1 MADNGNR
8 SRPSHSDSIILF
20 DLAKSLVYIMV
31 DMIKEIPKTSEQQ
44 ERLEM
49 ILNAYA
55 AAAAPN
61 RYEPNPCLSKAE
73 FEAISEGKDAT
84 RKMKWDQKFI
94 MFCINFRH
102 LSTSKHTRRKRYI
115 HEATVILKAKS
126 DSKTEVRF

>member
-49 ILNAYA
+49 MLNAYA

-73 FEAISEGKDAT
+73 FEAISEDISQLLNTLDG
-84 RKMKWDQKFI
+84 
-94 MFCINFRH
+94 
-102 LSTSKHTRRKRYI
+102 
-115 HEATVILKAKS
+115 S
-126 DSKTEVRF
+126 DIFTKQQ